1 MPKTNAVQVIRSL
14 KVGLNKGFK
23 VTKHEARKPRPSSR
37 KERTSEKVR
46 VIRSMIDSICGLSA
60 YEKKLLE
67 YYKSGVQKVEKRAFK
82 SLRKRMGT
90 RRRALKKQERL
101 INVLKN
107 LRKKE

>member
-1 MPKTNAVQVIRSL
+1 MPKSNSSEVIRSL

-23 VTKHEARKPRPSSR
+23 VTKHEASKPRPASR
-37 KERTSEKVR
+37 KAKTSEKVR
-46 VIRSMIDSICGLSA
+46 VIRSMMDSICGLSA
-60 YEKKLLE
+60 YEKKILE

-101 INVLKN
+101 MNILKN